1 MKFIEKVNQLQRVDQ
16 LIRMKATGTP
26 EQLASRLEISK
37 RTVFELIAFMKSLNA
52 PIYYC
57 HQRLSYCYE
66 YPVQFKCDIGF
77 GDEGEEKVMG
87 GESFFW
93 GVQNFCSGRS
103 YIWDN
108 NVGSRGFGIES
119 FRCVVIVF
127 T

>member
-26 EQLASRLEISK
+26 EKLASRLEVSK

-57 HQRLSYCYE
+57 HHRRSYCYE

-77 GDEGEEKVMG
+77 GDEGEKKVMG
-87 GESFFW
+87 GERFFL
-93 GVQNFCSGRS
+93 GVQNFCSEEL
-103 YIWDN
+103 YYCVN
-108 NVGSRGFGIES
+108 NVGNRS
-119 FRCVVIVF
+119 F
-127 T
+127 TS